1 MHMKPLL
8 RPLVLAA
15 LLAGCAAQRPENQVE
30 LTLVG
35 LNDLHGHL
43 EASRFGDSGKAGGID
58 AVAATLQAWRR
69 DDPDLVVVGAGDM
82 IGASP
87 AMSAMFA
94 DEPTIQALN
103 LLGMRATSVGNH
115 EFDNGRVELLRQAK
129 GGCANSPRP
138 EKACQFSPSWDGA
151 KFSYLAANVIDTR
164 TNQPLLPAY
173 RIEEIKGV
181 KVAFIGTV
189 LKDTPELV
197 AAGGIGGLQFV
208 DEAQAVNRLLPELRA
223 QGATVFVVLIHQG
236 GHTRLRYDQRYCS
249 DLGGDI
255 ADVVKR
261 LDPAVRL
268 VVSGHSHNGYLCRV
282 DGKLVTQAEKFGH
295 MLSRISLVVDRQSGQ
310 VVDASAR
317 NIVVEPGKYPGVPE
331 VDALVASVRA
341 RSSAELNK
349 PVARLAVPSIS
360 KDLMPN
366 ADESPLGQV
375 VADAIL
381 ASGRKWGAQ
390 IAFTNTGGVR
400 TSLETGAGNVASAAQ
415 VQAVLPFGNEI
426 VVMNMTGAQII
437 ALLEG
442 QWSGNEADKRGLL
455 QVSEGFGYAW
465 DMRKPKGQ
473 RIVRDSVKLNGVPIE
488 DGASYRVAVYN
499 FLADGNDGFVTF
511 RQGSNQAATGLRD
524 VDSLRSYLVRLE
536 QDNKPAGTYGAVPR
550 IIRIK

>member
-1 MHMKPLL
+1 
-8 RPLVLAA
+8 
-15 LLAGCAAQRPENQVE
+15 LLAGCAAQRPDSQVE

-43 EASRFGDSGKAGGID
+43 EASRFEDRKAGGID

-69 DDPDLVVVGAGDM
+69 EDPELMLVGAGDM

-94 DEPTIQALN
+94 DEPTIKALN
-103 LLGMRATSVGNH
+103 LVGMRATSVGNH

-129 GGCANSPRP
+129 GGCADSPRP
-138 EKACQFSPSWDGA
+138 DKACKLGPHEGA

-164 TNQPLLPAY
+164 SNQPLLPAY
-173 RIEEIKGV
+173 RIEEVKGIKI
-181 KVAFIGTV
+181 AFIGTV

-197 AAGGIGGLQFV
+197 AAGGIGGLQFI

-236 GHTRLRYDQRYCS
+236 GHSKSRYDQQYCN

-268 VVSGHSHNGYLCRV
+268 VVSGHSHTGYLCRV

-295 MLSRISLVVDRQSGQ
+295 MLSRISLVVDRQTGK

-317 NIVVEPGKYPGVPE
+317 NIVVEPGKHPPVPE

-341 RSSAELNK
+341 RSSAELDK
-349 PVARLAVPSIS
+349 PVAKLAVSSIS
-360 KDLMPN
+360 KNLMSN
-366 ADESPLGQV
+366 ADESPLGQI

-400 TSLETGAGNVASAAQ
+400 TSLEAGSGNMVNVGQ

-426 VVMNMTGAQII
+426 VVMNLTGAQII

-442 QWSGNEADKRGLL
+442 QWSGNEAEKRGLL

-465 DMRKPKGQ
+465 DASKPKGQ
-473 RIVRDSVKLNGVPIE
+473 RIVRDSVRLNGVPI
-488 DGASYRVAVYN
+488 DDDASYRVAVYN
-499 FLADGNDGFVTF
+499 FLADGNDGFVIF
-511 RQGSNQAATGLRD
+511 RQGSNRAATGVRD
-524 VDSLRSYLVRLE
+524 VDSLRSHLQRLE
-536 QDNKPAGTYGAVPR
+536 QDNKPAGTFGAVPR
-550 IIRIK
+550 IARIK

>member
-1 MHMKPLL
+1 MKPYL
-8 RPLVLAA
+8 RPLIFSA
-15 LLAGCAAQRPENQVE
+15 LLAGCAAQRPHEQVE

-35 LNDLHGHL
+35 LNDLHGNL
-43 EASRFGDSGKAGGID
+43 EASNFEKGKAGGID
-58 AVAATLQAWRR
+58 ALAATLQAWRK
-69 DDPDLVVVGAGDM
+69 DDPDLVLVGAGDM

-94 DEPTIQALN
+94 DEPTIQAVG

-115 EFDNGRVELLRQAK
+115 EFDNGRVELLRQAR

-138 EKACQFSPSWDGA
+138 EKACQFNPAWEGA
-151 KFSYLAANVIDTR
+151 KFSYLAANVIDTQ
-164 TNQPLLPAY
+164 TGQTLLPAY
-173 RIEEIKGV
+173 RIEEVKGV

-189 LKDTPELV
+189 LKDTPDLIA
-197 AAGGIGGLQFV
+197 AAGNGGLQFI

-236 GHTRLRYDQRYCS
+236 GKTKMRYDQQYCD

-255 ADVVKR
+255 ADVVRR

-282 DGKLVTQAEKFGH
+282 DGKLVTQAEKYGH
-295 MLSRISLVVDRQSGQ
+295 MLSRISLVVDRKTGA

-317 NIVVEPGKYPGVPE
+317 NIVVEPGKYAGMPE
-331 VDALVASVRA
+331 ADALLASVRA
-341 RSSAELNK
+341 RSRAELEK

-360 KDLMPN
+360 MELMTD
-366 ADESPLGQV
+366 ADESPLGQL
-375 VADAIL
+375 VADAL
-381 ASGRKWGAQ
+381 LDSGRKFGAQ
-390 IAFTNTGGVR
+390 IAFTNTGGLR
-400 TSLETGAGNVASAAQ
+400 TSLDAGPGNVATAAQ
-415 VQAVLPFGNEI
+415 VQAPIPFGNEI
-426 VVMNMTGAQII
+426 VVLDLTGAQLV

-442 QWSGNEADKRGLL
+442 QWGGSEAEKRGLL
-455 QVSEGFGYAW
+455 QVSQGFSYAW
-465 DMRKPKGQ
+465 DARRPIGQ
-473 RIVRDSVKLNGVPIE
+473 RIARDSVRLNGAPIE

-511 RQGSNQAATGLRD
+511 RQGGNRKSTGVRD
-524 VDSLRSYLVRLE
+524 VDALRNYLVRLE
-536 QDNKPAGTYGAVPR
+536 QDNQPAGSNGAVPR

>member
-1 MHMKPLL
+1 
-8 RPLVLAA
+8 
-15 LLAGCAAQRPENQVE
+15 LLAGCAAQRPDSQVE

-43 EASRFGDSGKAGGID
+43 EASRFEDRKAGGID
-58 AVAATLQAWRR
+58 AVAATLQAWRQE
-69 DDPDLVVVGAGDM
+69 DPELMLVGAGDM

-94 DEPTIQALN
+94 DEPTIKALN
-103 LLGMRATSVGNH
+103 LIGMRATSVGNH

-129 GGCANSPRP
+129 GGCADSPRP
-138 EKACQFSPSWDGA
+138 DKACKLGPHEGA

-164 TNQPLLPAY
+164 SNQPLLPAY
-173 RIEEIKGV
+173 RIEEVRGIKI
-181 KVAFIGTV
+181 AFIGTV

-197 AAGGIGGLQFV
+197 AAGGIGGLQFI

-236 GHTRLRYDQRYCS
+236 GHSKSRYDQQYCN

-268 VVSGHSHNGYLCRV
+268 VVSGHSHTGYLCRV

-295 MLSRISLVVDRQSGQ
+295 MLSRISLVVDRQTGK

-317 NIVVEPGKYPGVPE
+317 NIVVEPGKHPPVPE

-341 RSSAELNK
+341 RSSAELDK
-349 PVARLAVPSIS
+349 PVAKLAVSSIS
-360 KDLMPN
+360 KNLMSN
-366 ADESPLGQV
+366 ADESPLGQI

-400 TSLETGAGNVASAAQ
+400 TSLEAGSGNMVNVGQ

-426 VVMNMTGAQII
+426 VVMNLTGAQII

-442 QWSGNEADKRGLL
+442 QWSGNEAEKRGLL

-465 DMRKPKGQ
+465 DASKPKGQ
-473 RIVRDSVKLNGVPIE
+473 RIVRDSVRLNGVPI
-488 DGASYRVAVYN
+488 DDDASYRVAVYN
-499 FLADGNDGFVTF
+499 FLADGNDGFVIF
-511 RQGSNQAATGLRD
+511 RQGSNRAATGVRD
-524 VDSLRSYLVRLE
+524 VDSLRSHLQRLE
-536 QDNKPAGTYGAVPR
+536 QDNKPAGTFGAVPR
-550 IIRIK
+550 IVRIK